1 MATLSEL
8 RQIRIDKLN
17 KLRELGIDPYP
28 AVSNKS
34 HPNITFHENYEELEG
49 KEVTAAG
56 RIISIRKH
64 GKLAFIDIKDATGK
78 IQLYIKEAAL
88 LNPNYQNSEIGFA
101 DLGLLD
107 NGDFAEGKGILTKTQ
122 SGEISVEVTSI
133 RILTKSLRPLPDAW
147 DGLKDKETRLR
158 RRYIDTNL
166 NPEVFQRFIRRS
178 KFWEAHRDFFKEH
191 GFLEMN
197 IPVLETTPGGA
208 DANPFVTHM
217 DVLDQDFYLRISQ
230 ELYLKRLIGGG
241 YEKVYEI
248 GPRFRNEGISD
259 EHLPEHIAME
269 FYWAYAD
276 WNAGMKFIKDLFRY
290 VTTKVYGTTKFS
302 MKGFEVDFGNE
313 WEIIDY
319 SEILKKRFDI
329 DIFDNDFGKLKKVL
343 EKNHIEV
350 NKHMNFSRGVDALWK
365 LARKDIAGPAFVI
378 NEPKF
383 LSPLAK
389 SDPNN
394 PEVAMRFHPI
404 AAGGE
409 LGNGFSELN
418 DPIDQYERFKEQ
430 QALRDSGDTEAQFL
444 DIDFVEMLEY
454 GMPPTLGY
462 GHSERVFWFLENVPA
477 REGVPFPQLKHELD
491 SVTKKIYGIK

>member
-8 RQIRIDKLN
+8 RQVRLDKLKN
-17 KLRELGIDPYP
+17 LRELGIDPYP
-28 AVSNKS
+28 PTSYKS
-34 HPNITFHENYEELEG
+34 HSNIVFHEDFEKLEG
-49 KEVTAAG
+49 KEVTASG

-64 GKLAFIDIKDATGK
+64 GKLAFIDLKDASGK
-78 IQLYIKEAAL
+78 IQLYIKEDAL
-88 LNPNYQNSEIGFA
+88 LNPDRPNSEVGF
-101 DLGLLD
+101 DELGLLD
-107 NGDFAEGKGILTKTQ
+107 AGDFAEGKGVLTKTQ
-122 SGEISVEVTSI
+122 RGEISVEVSSI
-133 RILTKSLRPLPDAW
+133 RILSKSLRPLPDAW

-166 NPEVFQRFIRRS
+166 NPEVYERFIRRS
-178 KFWEAHRDFFKEH
+178 KFWEAHREFFKQR
-191 GFLEMN
+191 GFIEMN
-197 IPVLETTPGGA
+197 IPVLESTPGGA
-208 DANPFVTHM
+208 DANPFITHM
-217 DVLDQDFYLRISQ
+217 EALDQNFYLRISQ

-248 GPRFRNEGISD
+248 GPRFRNEGLSD

-276 WNAGMKFIKDLFRY
+276 WNDGMKFIKDLFSFI
-290 VTTKVYGTTKFS
+290 TENVYGYKKFQIR
-302 MKGFEVDFGNE
+302 GFEVDFGKE

-319 SEILKKRFDI
+319 AEILKEK
-329 DIFDNDFGKLKKVL
+329 FGLNILDSDWKEVKKIL
-343 EKNHIEV
+343 EKNHIKIE
-350 NKHMNFSRGVDALWK
+350 KGMGFERGVDALWK
-365 LARKDIAGPAFVI
+365 HIRKDIAGPAFVV

-389 SDPNN
+389 AN
-394 PEVAMRFHPI
+394 PENPIYAMRFHPVV
-404 AAGGE
+404 AGSE

-418 DPIDQYERFKEQ
+418 DPVDQLERFKEQ
-430 QALRDSGDTEAQFL
+430 QALRDKGDKEAQFL

-477 REGVPFPQLKHELD
+477 REGVPFPQLRHEID
-491 SVTKKIYGIK
+491 SVTKNIYDL